1 MAELVTRLE
10 QRDADARFELF
21 GNALEYKQRWSDEL
35 ERCERSNLSI
45 PDPRPHPDDIIVDP
59 SNGNVRILGPQTRK
73 QKAHYDQATARRIE
87 AQDEVNYFAEKY
99 RRARSEEMKERYL
112 EGWHWEQRMF
122 DIINDTL
129 PERYKMKLENRSY
142 RPGAS
147 RAGDTIVSGSRSS
160 ENGGTSSV

>member
-112 EGWHWEQRMF
+112 EGWHVRHHQRYPARALQ
-122 DIINDTL
+122 DETGKSIL
-129 PERYKMKLENRSY
+129 S
-142 RPGAS
+142 PG
-147 RAGDTIVSGSRSS
+147 RITRRRHDKVVR
-160 ENGGTSSV
+160 